1 MFFKKKMKLG
11 AVTTLIDKD
20 LTIRGDTTYSGGLRL
35 DGKIFGNLTLLA
47 LEDDKNTIL
56 IMGEGSKVT
65 GNIIVETGIING
77 EIRGNIKCT
86 DYLELNANAI
96 ITGDIE
102 YGALEIHAGAKV
114 NGNLS
119 LIKKDVARKRPK
131 EKLILKQSVTK
142 KVLGEKDVS

>member
-1 MFFKKKMKLG
+1 MFFKKKIKMG

-35 DGKIFGNLTLLA
+35 DGKIFGNLTLLGN
-47 LEDDKNTIL
+47 DKNTIL

-77 EIRGNIKCT
+77 EIRGNIKCM

-142 KVLGEKDVS
+142 KKFGEKDVS

>member
-1 MFFKKKMKLG
+1 MFFKKKIKMG

-35 DGKIFGNLTLLA
+35 DGKIFGNLTLLGN
-47 LEDDKNTIL
+47 DKNTIL

-77 EIRGNIKCT
+77 EIRGNIKCME
-86 DYLELNANAI
+86 YLELNANAI

-142 KVLGEKDVS
+142 KVFGEKDVN

>member
-1 MFFKKKMKLG
+1 
-11 AVTTLIDKD
+11 
-20 LTIRGDTTYSGGLRL
+20 
-35 DGKIFGNLTLLA
+35 
-47 LEDDKNTIL
+47 
-56 IMGEGSKVT
+56 MGEGSKVT
-65 GNIIVETGIING
+65 GNIIVETAIING

-142 KVLGEKDVS
+142 KVFGEKDVN

>member
-1 MFFKKKMKLG
+1 MFFKKKIKMG

-35 DGKIFGNLTLLA
+35 DGKIFGNLTLLGN
-47 LEDDKNTIL
+47 DKNTIL

-77 EIRGNIKCT
+77 EIRGNIKCM

-142 KVLGEKDVS
+142 KVFGEKDVN

>member
-1 MFFKKKMKLG
+1 MFFKKKIKMG

-20 LTIRGDTTYSGGLRL
+20 ITIRGDTTYSGGLRL
-35 DGKIFGNLTLLA
+35 DGKIFGNLTLLRD
-47 LEDDKNTIL
+47 ERNTIL

-65 GNIIVETGIING
+65 GNIIVETAIING

-96 ITGDIE
+96 IIGDIE
-102 YGALEIHAGAKV
+102 YGVLEIHAGAKV

-119 LIKKDVARKRPK
+119 LIKKEVVRKRPK
-131 EKLILKQSVTK
+131 EKPILKQNVMK
-142 KVLGEKDVS
+142 KVFGEKDVN